1 LPRALSGERPLL
13 ESHDPEIEK
22 EESMNQTTTARAEA
36 SLAATPAR
44 SLEHLSLGAIISG
57 AVEKAERLVRQ
68 EAELAKSEIR
78 QDLRAEVEA
87 AKNAGIALVTAFS
100 FLQML
105 LVAAVFAL
113 SRTMPGWAAA
123 LLVSAPLLVL
133 TVVLVMLV
141 RSRHVTSPLRE
152 TRRSLV
158 ETLQWA
164 RNRFA

>member
-1 LPRALSGERPLL
+1 
-13 ESHDPEIEK
+13 
-22 EESMNQTTTARAEA
+22 MNQTTSARIEA

-44 SLEHLSLGAIISG
+44 PLEHVPLGVLVSG

-68 EAELAKSEIR
+68 EAELAKAEIR
-78 QDLRAEVEA
+78 DDLRAELKT
-87 AKNAGIALVTAFS
+87 AKDAGIALVTALS

-133 TVVLVMLV
+133 TVVFIMLV

-152 TRRSLV
+152 TRRSLE